1 MCVCVCVCV
10 CCASSY
16 VVTDSIK
23 EAAKSCA
30 CVYVADD
37 LSEQM
42 IDMCVAMLPDGTS
55 DRVVCVWY
63 R

>member
-1 MCVCVCVCV
+1 MIECVCVCIYMCVCVRACG
-10 CCASSY
+10 AFSY

-37 LSEQM
+37 LTEQM
-42 IDMCVAMLPDGTS
+42 ID
-55 DRVVCVWY
+55 VCGNVT
-63 R
+63 